1 MHDVATFL
9 VRRDH
14 RLARDIRDLIQLDDN
29 GVAAHPDN
37 AGGLVRLRLALDAAL
52 ADWLDERPPPRVTT
66 TAGETK
72 PQTTATGTRGAL
84 AGTKE
89 RPR

>member
-14 RLARDIRDLIQLDDN
+14 RLARDIRDLIQLHDH

-37 AGGLVRLRLALDAAL
+37 AGRLVRLRLALDAAL
-52 ADWLDERPPPRVTT
+52 ADWLDERPLPSVTT
-66 TAGETK
+66 TAGNTEAR
-72 PQTTATGTRGAL
+72 TTTSGTRGVL
-84 AGTKE
+84 AGTSE
-89 RPR
+89 SRR